1 MTVTSAEL
9 RERTLYRR
17 AVEAAIWGMPAVNY
31 DRMLQ
36 ALVRDAHGGPNQI
49 VYWSRL
55 LDWKNQTLTPNPD
68 AIYLMAFYDTTDG
81 PVVLEIP
88 AAGEGSITGSVDDAW
103 QCALE
108 DVGPAGVDAGEGGKF
123 LILPPGY
130 EQDPPDG
137 YIPLRS
143 STYAGY
149 ALLRSNLRSG
159 AADDI
164 ADAVA
169 YGKSVQFYPLEK
181 ARDDPQ
187 TTFVD
192 AADLL
197 FDAAIPYDASY
208 FEALDRRV
216 QAEPWLTRD
225 KAMIDNCRSIGIVK
239 GQPFAPDSA
248 TTEMLTEAMQEVR
261 AWLDDRYEQVYSTPF
276 YSDTRWALPASPA
289 LIEAS
294 TNNYGNPETYPVD
307 DRAMSYSIAFFSA
320 KRLGTGQFYL
330 MSVRDADGDALEG
343 SSTYRLT
350 VPAGVPVTL
359 YWSATAY
366 NRATHTLIRDVPWA
380 SRSSHTPELHSHPD
394 GSVELMFGPRPP
406 EAGQGNWIPTR
417 SGEQFE
423 VLCRF
428 YGPTPALFDKTWTLP
443 DIRPVK

>member
-1 MTVTSAEL
+1 MTMTRAEL
-9 RERTLYRR
+9 HERSLYRR

-31 DRMLQ
+31 DAMYQ

-68 AIYLMAFYDTTDG
+68 AVYLMPFYDTTDG

-88 AAGEGSITGSVDDAW
+88 PAGEGSITGSVDDAW

-108 DVGPAGVDAGEGGKF
+108 DVGPAGIDAGEGGKF

-130 EQDPPDG
+130 QQDPPDG
-137 YIPLRS
+137 YIALRS
-143 STYAGY
+143 STYSGY
-149 ALLRSNLRSG
+149 AILRSNLG
-159 AADDI
+159 GGTADDI

-169 YGKSVQFYPLEK
+169 YGRTVRFYPLEEVG
-181 ARDDPQ
+181 DDPQ
-187 TTFVD
+187 TTFID
-192 AADLL
+192 AADVL
-197 FDAAIPYDASY
+197 FDAEIPYDATY

-216 QAEPWLTRD
+216 QAEPRLTRD
-225 KAMIDNCRSIGIVK
+225 KAMIDICRSIGIVK
-239 GQPFAPDSA
+239 GQPFAPDPA
-248 TTEMLTEAMQEVR
+248 TTEKLTAAMREVR
-261 AWLDDRYEQVYSTPF
+261 AWVDDRYEQVYETPF
-276 YSDTRWALPASPA
+276 YADTRWALPASPA

-294 TNNYGNPETYPVD
+294 TGNYGNPETYPID

-330 MSVRDADGDALEG
+330 MTVRDANGDPLDG

-350 VPAGVPVTL
+350 VPARVPVTL

-366 NRATHTLIRDVPWA
+366 NRATHTLIRGVPWA
-380 SRSSHTPELHSHPD
+380 SRSSHRPELHSDAD
-394 GSVELMFGPRPP
+394 GSVELVFGPSPT
-406 EAGQGNWIPTR
+406 AGGEGNWIPTR

-423 VLCRF
+423 VLFRF
-428 YGPTPALFDKTWTLP
+428 YGPTPPLFDKTWTLP
-443 DIRPVK
+443 DIQLVR

>member
-1 MTVTSAEL
+1 MTMTRTEL
-9 RERTLYRR
+9 HERTLYRR

-36 ALVRDAHGGPNQI
+36 ALVRDAHGGGNQI

-68 AIYLMAFYDTTDG
+68 AVYLMPFYDTTDG

-108 DVGPAGVDAGEGGKF
+108 DVGQAGIDAGKGGKF

-130 EQDPPDG
+130 QDDIPDG
-137 YIPLRS
+137 YIALRS
-143 STYAGY
+143 STYSGY
-149 ALLRSNLRSG
+149 AILRSNLG
-159 AADDI
+159 GGTAADI

-169 YGKSVQFYPLEK
+169 YGRTVKFYPLEK
-181 ARDDPQ
+181 VRDDPQ

-192 AADLL
+192 AADVL
-197 FDAAIPYDASY
+197 FDAAIPYDAEF
-208 FEALDRRV
+208 FESLDRRV

-225 KAMIDNCRSIGIVK
+225 KAMIDICRSIGIVK
-239 GQPFAPDSA
+239 GQPFAPDQA
-248 TTEMLTEAMQEVR
+248 TEQVLAGAMQEVR
-261 AWLDDRYEQVYSTPF
+261 AWLDDKYERVYTTPF
-276 YSDTRWALPASPA
+276 FAETRWALPASPD

-294 TNNYGNPETYPVD
+294 TNNYGNPGVYPID

-330 MSVRDADGDALEG
+330 MAVRDADGNPLDG

-350 VPAGVPVTL
+350 VPAHVPVTL

-366 NRATHTLIRDVPWA
+366 NRATHTLIHDVPWA
-380 SRSSHTPELHSHPD
+380 SRSSHTPELRSNAD
-394 GSVELMFGPRPP
+394 GSVELAFGPIPP
-406 EAGQGNWIPTR
+406 DGGQGNWIPTR

-428 YGPTPALFDKTWTLP
+428 YGPTPPLFDKTWTLP
-443 DIRPVK
+443 DIRPVR